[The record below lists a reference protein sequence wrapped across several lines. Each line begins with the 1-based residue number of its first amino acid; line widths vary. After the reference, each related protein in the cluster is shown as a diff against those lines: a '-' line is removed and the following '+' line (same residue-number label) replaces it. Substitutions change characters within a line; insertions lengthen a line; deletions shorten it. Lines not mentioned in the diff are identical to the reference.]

1 MRPRK
6 RRLVVLLFASS
17 FFPISAQID
26 SLRKTDTV
34 RVTVEQDALRFEGK
48 RGMKSEILNANEFKK
63 AACCTL
69 SESFESTNSVEVS
82 SSDAVS
88 GVKKVEML
96 GLPGKYVNMTRSQ
109 LNMVQGVNVI
119 TGFGSVPGPMVSN
132 VNISKGVGS
141 VTNGYRGITG
151 GIDYSLKL
159 EDAPKLFANAYVNN
173 KQRNEQNLI
182 FSVRPTAGFKNVSYL
197 HRMGMNHATDNNS
210 DGFTDMPLSESYMLG
225 NSTRFQKG
233 NIEGMFGVQYTQ
245 NKAESGQKVINENLQ
260 NPYWFTNDYND
271 FQAFAKL
278 GILLKR
284 GNSIGNIFQFQ
295 KQGRNINILGLDSL
309 NSGGTGPKNNMNSQ
323 QSTARYTGM
332 LDYKVSRKVSTKSG
346 IDLSHDQMDEVK
358 YGRTLEY
365 QNFLTENSA
374 GLFSEWFF
382 ESEKLDVL
390 MGLRADISSLYGVF
404 LTPRLHAKY
413 QINPNQKINF
423 LAGVGRRRPNVLSD
437 NFFYFLG
444 QRKFFMFDNIRLS
457 NPVINQALTQEIGY
471 NTGIG
476 YTLDFKMF
484 KRKSTI
490 SFDGFFTYFKNQWII
505 DRDANSSSVIVSP
518 QSGAYSTAAQIDW
531 VVTPRRRLDYHFSY
545 RYVNAMMKTGGQWQ
559 QQFLQS
565 PHRIVQVLSYQTRN
579 KWSFNGIWQTNGPA
593 RYPNT
598 SGLNDVN
605 RLPERTPW
613 LNMANFLLQK
623 TIKTWEIYGG
633 VENILNVR
641 QANIIMSSQDVSQPY
656 FDPAYAWGP
665 ANGRT
670 FFVGFRYT
678 LK

>member
-48 RGMKSEILNANEFKK
+48 RGMKSEIINANEFKK

-173 KQRNEQNLI
+173 QQRNEQNLI

-233 NIEGMFGVQYTQ
+233 NI
-245 NKAESGQKVINENLQ
+245 
-260 NPYWFTNDYND
+260 
-271 FQAFAKL
+271 
-278 GILLKR
+278 
-284 GNSIGNIFQFQ
+284 
-295 KQGRNINILGLDSL
+295 
-309 NSGGTGPKNNMNSQ
+309 
-323 QSTARYTGM
+323 
-332 LDYKVSRKVSTKSG
+332 
-346 IDLSHDQMDEVK
+346 
-358 YGRTLEY
+358 
-365 QNFLTENSA
+365 
-374 GLFSEWFF
+374 
-382 ESEKLDVL
+382 
-390 MGLRADISSLYGVF
+390 
-404 LTPRLHAKY
+404 
-413 QINPNQKINF
+413 
-423 LAGVGRRRPNVLSD
+423 
-437 NFFYFLG
+437 
-444 QRKFFMFDNIRLS
+444 
-457 NPVINQALTQEIGY
+457 
-471 NTGIG
+471 
-476 YTLDFKMF
+476 
-484 KRKSTI
+484 
-490 SFDGFFTYFKNQWII
+490 
-505 DRDANSSSVIVSP
+505 
-518 QSGAYSTAAQIDW
+518 
-531 VVTPRRRLDYHFSY
+531 
-545 RYVNAMMKTGGQWQ
+545 
-559 QQFLQS
+559 
-565 PHRIVQVLSYQTRN
+565 
-579 KWSFNGIWQTNGPA
+579 
-593 RYPNT
+593 
-598 SGLNDVN
+598 
-605 RLPERTPW
+605 
-613 LNMANFLLQK
+613 
-623 TIKTWEIYGG
+623 
-633 VENILNVR
+633 
-641 QANIIMSSQDVSQPY
+641 
-656 FDPAYAWGP
+656 
-665 ANGRT
+665 
-670 FFVGFRYT
+670 
-678 LK
+678 